1 MSATGDDAL
10 FDAVP
15 FGRSVTMDDVEET
28 LGFFDD
34 WEDRYRYIID
44 LGKDLPRMPDELRTE
59 DRYIHGC
66 QSQVW
71 IEQRLIDGRMQF
83 VVDSDAL
90 IVRGLAGIILS
101 AFNDRTP
108 EEVLAVDIEGFFE
121 RIDLMRHL
129 SPTRGN
135 GLRAMVEKV
144 RHFASAAASSAG

>member
-1 MSATGDDAL
+1 MSVAAVN

-15 FGRSVTMDDVEET
+15 FGRSIDAEEVEES

-44 LGKDLPRMPDELRTE
+44 LGKELPGLPDDLKTE
-59 DRYIHGC
+59 DRFIHGC

-71 IEQRLIDGRMQF
+71 IDHRLDPETGHLQF

-90 IVRGLAGIILS
+90 IVRGLAGIVLS
-101 AFNDRTP
+101 ALNDQTP
-108 EEVLAVDIEGFFE
+108 EAIRAFDMEAFFE
-121 RIDLMRHL
+121 RLDLLKHI

-135 GLRAMVEKV
+135 GLRSMVQKI
-144 RHFASAAASSAG
+144 RSLAG